1 MHVFV
6 FANPLGV
13 LLFTDLVFEEGLT
26 QVDAE
31 LDVIF
36 VPTDDLIVEA
46 MLKMAAVTAEDVVYD
61 LGCGDGRIVVAAAM
75 ERGARAVG
83 VDMDPRRIAEANAL
97 AQEVS
102 VEDRVQFIQDDLL
115 TVDFSDASVVT
126 LYLLPSL
133 NVKLKARILTE
144 LKPGTRIIAHA
155 FNMGRWQPDAKR
167 AMGGVYLYK
176 WVVPAPVQGT
186 WEWLGADAKVYRVSL
201 EQTFQ
206 MLSGTAWI
214 DNVQAELIEAK
225 LLGDRVRLVIQA
237 DVRDEPQVFM
247 SSYQEGVLLPAIDSQ
262 QVSAGIRLE
271 V

>member
-1 MHVFV
+1 M
-6 FANPLGV
+6 
-13 LLFTDLVFEEGLT
+13 
-26 QVDAE
+26 DAE

-36 VPTDDLIVEA
+36 VPTDELVVEA
-46 MLKMAAVTAEDVVYD
+46 MLKMAAVTKDDVLYD

-75 ERGARAVG
+75 ERGARAIG

-97 AQEVS
+97 AATIG
-102 VEDRVQFIQDDLL
+102 VEDRVEFLQEDLL
-115 TVDFSDASVVT
+115 TVDFSEATVLT

-176 WVVPAPVQGT
+176 WVVPAPLQGT
-186 WEWLGADAKVYRVSL
+186 WEWLSDERKVYRVVL
-201 EQTFQ
+201 DQTFQ
-206 MLSGTAWI
+206 MLSGQAWI
-214 DNVQAELIEAK
+214 DGEQVELVEAK
-225 LLGDRVRLVIQA
+225 VLGSRVRLVIQTA
-237 DVRDEPQVFM
+237 VTQAAEVFM
-247 SSYQEGVLLPAIDSQ
+247 SDYQEGVLLPAVDSK

-271 V
+271 A

>member
-1 MHVFV
+1 MFTWEG
-6 FANPLGV
+6 P
-13 LLFTDLVFEEGLT
+13 LLFTDLVFEEGFSK
-26 QVDAE
+26 VDAE

-36 VPTDDLIVEA
+36 VPTDDLVVEA
-46 MLKMAAVTAEDVVYD
+46 MLKMAAVTKDDILYD

-75 ERGARAVG
+75 EREARAVG

-97 AQEVS
+97 AEMVS
-102 VEDRVQFIQDDLL
+102 VEHRVKFIQDNLL
-115 TVDFSDASVVT
+115 TVDFSEATVVT

-186 WEWLGADAKVYRVSL
+186 WEWLADNGKVYRVSL
-201 EQTFQ
+201 DQTFQ
-206 MLSGTAWI
+206 MLSGKAWI
-214 DNVQAELIEAK
+214 DNQKAELLEAK

-237 DVRDEPQVFM
+237 DVRDVPEVFM
-247 SSYQEGVLLPAIDSQ
+247 SRYQDGILLPAIDSK

>member
-1 MHVFV
+1 M
-6 FANPLGV
+6 
-13 LLFTDLVFEEGLT
+13 
-26 QVDAE
+26 DAE

-36 VPTDDLIVEA
+36 VPTDELVVEA
-46 MLKMAAVTAEDVVYD
+46 MLKMAAVTKDDVLYD

-75 ERGARAVG
+75 ERGARAIG

-97 AQEVS
+97 ATTIG
-102 VEDRVQFIQDDLL
+102 VEDRVEFLQQDLL
-115 TVDFSDASVVT
+115 TVDFSEATVLT

-176 WVVPAPVQGT
+176 WVVPAPLQGT
-186 WEWLGADAKVYRVSL
+186 WEWLSADGKVYRVVL
-201 EQTFQ
+201 DQTFQ
-206 MLSGTAWI
+206 MLSGQAWI
-214 DNVQAELIEAK
+214 DGEQVELVEAK
-225 LLGDRVRLVIQA
+225 VLGSRVRLVIQTTVTQA
-237 DVRDEPQVFM
+237 AEVFM
-247 SSYQEGVLLPAIDSQ
+247 SDYQEGVLLPAVGSK

>member
-1 MHVFV
+1 M
-6 FANPLGV
+6 
-13 LLFTDLVFEEGLT
+13 
-26 QVDAE
+26 DAE

-36 VPTDDLIVEA
+36 VPTDELVVEA
-46 MLKMAAVTAEDVVYD
+46 MLKMAAVTKDDVLYD

-75 ERGARAVG
+75 ERGARAIG

-97 AQEVS
+97 ATTIG
-102 VEDRVQFIQDDLL
+102 VEDRVEFLQEDLL
-115 TVDFSDASVVT
+115 TVDFSEATVLT

-176 WVVPAPVQGT
+176 WVVPAPLQGT
-186 WEWLGADAKVYRVSL
+186 WEWLSAEGQVYRVVL
-201 EQTFQ
+201 DQTFQ
-206 MLSGTAWI
+206 MLSGQAWI
-214 DNVQAELIEAK
+214 DGEQVELVEAK
-225 LLGDRVRLVIQA
+225 VLGSRVRLVIQTTVTQA
-237 DVRDEPQVFM
+237 AEVFM
-247 SSYQEGVLLPAIDSQ
+247 SDYQEGVLLPAVGSK

>member
-1 MHVFV
+1 M
-6 FANPLGV
+6 
-13 LLFTDLVFEEGLT
+13 FTDLVFEEGFT
-26 QVDAE
+26 KVDAE

-36 VPTDDLIVEA
+36 VPTDDLVVEA
-46 MLKMAAVTAEDVVYD
+46 MLKMAAVTKDDILYD

-75 ERGARAVG
+75 EREARAVG

-97 AQEVS
+97 AEMVS
-102 VEDRVQFIQDDLL
+102 VEHRVQFIQDNLL
-115 TVDFSDASVVT
+115 TVDFSEATVVT

-133 NVKLKARILTE
+133 NVKLKSRILTE

-186 WEWLGADAKVYRVSL
+186 WEWLADNGKVYRVSL
-201 EQTFQ
+201 DQTFQ
-206 MLSGTAWI
+206 MLSGKAWI
-214 DNVQAELIEAK
+214 DNEKAELLEAK

-237 DVRDEPQVFM
+237 DVRDAPEVFM
-247 SSYQEGVLLPAIDSQ
+247 SSYQDGVLLPAIDSK

>member
-1 MHVFV
+1 MFTWEG
-6 FANPLGV
+6 P
-13 LLFTDLVFEEGLT
+13 LLFTDLVFEEGFSK
-26 QVDAE
+26 VDAE

-36 VPTDDLIVEA
+36 VPTDDLVVEA
-46 MLKMAAVTAEDVVYD
+46 MLKMAAVTKDDILYD

-75 ERGARAVG
+75 EREARAVG

-97 AQEVS
+97 AEMVS
-102 VEDRVQFIQDDLL
+102 VEHRVKFIQDNLL
-115 TVDFSDASVVT
+115 TVDFSEATVVT

-176 WVVPAPVQGT
+176 WVVPAPVHGT
-186 WEWLGADAKVYRVSL
+186 WEWLSEEGKLYRVEL
-201 EQTFQ
+201 QQAFQ
-206 MLSGTAWI
+206 MLSGQAWI
-214 DNVQAELIEAK
+214 DGQKVDLQEAK
-225 LLGDRVRLVIQA
+225 MLGERVHLSIKASDAEEA
-237 DVRDEPQVFM
+237 DVFVSVYRDGQ
-247 SSYQEGVLLPAIDSQ
+247 LLPAADSK
-262 QVSAGIRLE
+262 QVSVGVRMT

>member
-1 MHVFV
+1 M
-6 FANPLGV
+6 
-13 LLFTDLVFEEGLT
+13 FTDLLFEEGFT
-26 QVDAE
+26 KVDAE

-36 VPTDDLIVEA
+36 VPTDDLVVEA
-46 MLKMAAVTAEDVVYD
+46 MLKMAAVTKDDILYD

-75 ERGARAVG
+75 EREARAVG

-97 AQEVS
+97 AEMVS
-102 VEDRVQFIQDDLL
+102 VEHRVQFIQDNLL
-115 TVDFSDASVVT
+115 TVDFSEATVVT

-133 NVKLKARILTE
+133 NVKLKSRILTE

-186 WEWLGADAKVYRVSL
+186 WEWLADNGKVYRVSL
-201 EQTFQ
+201 DQTFQ
-206 MLSGTAWI
+206 MLSGKAWI
-214 DNVQAELIEAK
+214 DNEKAELLEAK

-237 DVRDEPQVFM
+237 DVRDAPEVFM
-247 SSYQEGVLLPAIDSQ
+247 SSYQDGVLLPAIDSK

>member
-1 MHVFV
+1 M
-6 FANPLGV
+6 
-13 LLFTDLVFEEGLT
+13 
-26 QVDAE
+26 DAE
-31 LDVIF
+31 LDVIY
-36 VPTDDLIVEA
+36 VPTDELVVEA
-46 MLKMAAVTAEDVVYD
+46 MLKMAAVTEHDVLYD

-75 ERGARAVG
+75 ERGAHAVG
-83 VDMDPRRIAEANAL
+83 IDL
-97 AQEVS
+97 
-102 VEDRVQFIQDDLL
+102 QDDLL
-115 TVDFSDASVVT
+115 TVDFSEATVVT

-133 NVKLKARILTE
+133 NVKLKKRILSE

-186 WEWLGADAKVYRVSL
+186 WEWLGADGKIYRVAL

-206 MLSGTAWI
+206 MLSGNAWI
-214 DNVQAELIEAK
+214 DNQQAELIEAK

-237 DVRDEPQVFM
+237 DVREEPEVFM
-247 SSYQEGVLLPAIDSQ
+247 SSYQEGVLLPAIDSK

-271 V
+271 D

>member
-1 MHVFV
+1 M
-6 FANPLGV
+6 
-13 LLFTDLVFEEGLT
+13 
-26 QVDAE
+26 DAE

-36 VPTDDLIVEA
+36 VPTDELVVEA
-46 MLKMAAVTAEDVVYD
+46 MLKMAAVTKDDVLYD

-75 ERGARAVG
+75 ERGARAIG

-97 AQEVS
+97 AATIG
-102 VEDRVQFIQDDLL
+102 VEDRVEFLQEDLL
-115 TVDFSDASVVT
+115 TVDFSEATVLT

-176 WVVPAPVQGT
+176 WVVPAPLQGT
-186 WEWLGADAKVYRVSL
+186 WEWLSADGKVYRVL
-201 EQTFQ
+201 LDQTFQ
-206 MLSGTAWI
+206 MLSGQAWI
-214 DNVQAELIEAK
+214 DGEQVELVEAK
-225 LLGDRVRLVIQA
+225 VLGSRVRLVIQTA
-237 DVRDEPQVFM
+237 VTQAAEVFM
-247 SSYQEGVLLPAIDSQ
+247 SDYQEGVLLPAVGSQ

-271 V
+271 A

>member
-102 VEDRVQFIQDDLL
+102 VEEDRK
-115 TVDFSDASVVT
+115 SVV
-126 LYLLPSL
+126 
-133 NVKLKARILTE
+133 
-144 LKPGTRIIAHA
+144 
-155 FNMGRWQPDAKR
+155 
-167 AMGGVYLYK
+167 
-176 WVVPAPVQGT
+176 
-186 WEWLGADAKVYRVSL
+186 
-201 EQTFQ
+201 
-206 MLSGTAWI
+206 
-214 DNVQAELIEAK
+214 
-225 LLGDRVRLVIQA
+225 
-237 DVRDEPQVFM
+237 
-247 SSYQEGVLLPAIDSQ
+247 
-262 QVSAGIRLE
+262 
-271 V
+271 